1 MTQTVRRKDVHRLY
15 RHIKRRSLSRIW
27 GHGMPS
33 LREIIFSLQKI
44 QPRTIDFLTR
54 AWNSLQ
60 NFRIWIAKKMYN
72 RLSKPM
78 KKIVKKIGRVEARI
92 QKKLTCLRPR
102 LMRRYGQLVYPEG
115 LTVNS
120 IEDKKNEFIDFVKNG
135 NATEE
140 QVEFIEDCFDDMDRP
155 TFGYSVK
162 IRFLDNEPCEID
174 FKNPEETTCSS
185 SSSSDSEGRNMLD
198 TRNSRHYAQSR
209 QTGEGFSSA
218 APPDCRTGSCG

>member
-1 MTQTVRRKDVHRLY
+1 MGQTVRRKDVYRLY
-15 RHIKRRSLSRIW
+15 RHVKRRSLSRIW
-27 GHGMPS
+27 GEGLPS
-33 LREIIFSLQKI
+33 LRQILFAIRKI
-44 QPRTIDFLTR
+44 QPRTIDFLTT
-54 AWNSLQ
+54 AWNSLLEL
-60 NFRIWIAKKMYN
+60 RLWIAKRMYN
-72 RLSKPM
+72 RLSKAM
-78 KKIVKKIGRVEARI
+78 KKIVKKIERVEARI

-102 LMRRYGQLVYPEG
+102 LMRRYGKLVYPEG

-174 FKNPEETTCSS
+174 FKNPEEITCPS